1 MHRNLLLLFCA
12 LAAPPALA
20 GSIERLSAAPIAD
33 APSLVALGCAGCS
46 QSVPDDGASPSLTR
60 LRLPEGQQILSIAE
74 RHGQKAL
81 LRTEAWMGGSPV
93 TFVSLNPLFIGEEER
108 IMALRQTPAPMVAGD
123 GVDAGTTAAVR
134 SGAENAAPVLPD
146 APLPAGQAAPSFSGF
161 ELRLSP

>member
-1 MHRNLLLLFCA
+1 MHRNHLLFLCV

-20 GSIERLSAAPIAD
+20 GSIEHLAAAPLAD

-46 QSVPDDGASPSLTR
+46 PSAPDDGAAPSLTR
-60 LRLPEGQQILSIAE
+60 LRLPEGQQIVSITE

-108 IMALRQTPAPMVAGD
+108 IMALRQTPAPTLAGD
-123 GVDAGTTAAVR
+123 GVDAGTTAAVAPDAAR
-134 SGAENAAPVLPD
+134 PSPALSDAPVSGSATP
-146 APLPAGQAAPSFSGF
+146 PGFSGF
-161 ELRLSP
+161 ELRLDH